1 MSNKSR
7 YDPVAYLVVL
17 LCLGL
22 FGLAVIFIAGLIL
35 IPVALVTVGGILLYR
50 HYRLQRLRSTE
61 HLPATIADR
70 PQWTAPEAFQ
80 ATVENRGLLDLAEED
95 TGEYSCTSLADAFE
109 HIATSL
115 YAQES
120 FHEPPPHPDTTDRIT
135 LARYHDQL
143 EAWQRKVS
151 DNANFDTFLKAVV
164 STYLDLRAHFPKYAL
179 QSSPDPSYSKIT
191 TPLQIFNE
199 EEAAQNLAAAFFN
212 IQLKKRKLFQGMRE
226 QIEINIGDQESLGFY
241 TTFARTPYT
250 VLRRVRLPVV
260 LPDDTRFAGMWA
272 VAPQGRGKT
281 TLLHT
286 MVAGDIEKDA
296 AIILMDSKGDLI
308 EPFLR
313 LGSIRDR
320 LIVVGPDNPVGLNPL
335 DIPHT
340 DINKAVDNLEYLFSS
355 LLEFKLTATQSM
367 LLKAV
372 LRALVTVFDKPT
384 LETFRDVL
392 ANGPAKYRAQ
402 IDKLDPDLK
411 DFFNKE
417 FETENIKHRRQEV
430 LQRLRLLLDHDVMR
444 KMLLAPFTTFHI
456 GKAMDQGKFIILD
469 NSKGKLGE
477 QAAEFLGRFFIA
489 QVLAAAQERSFR
501 PENTK
506 KPVYFYIDE
515 AHTVISRDEKITTV
529 LHECR
534 SQKIALILAHQ
545 ETTQLSDTVLS
556 AVQNCAIRFG
566 NPDDEAPKLARSLRA
581 DVETLRKLKRGQFV
595 GYIRDFSASGLVL
608 DVEQTD
614 FSSLPQLPLP
624 KPARQ
629 IAAQAAVTE
638 PIVPE
643 SDDGAV
649 HAPNP
654 APSPTASRTADPG
667 EPASD
672 W

>member
-1 MSNKSR
+1 MSTKSG
-7 YDPVAYLVVL
+7 YDPVGYLIALACLGFFGIGIIFVAGLVL
-17 LCLGL
+17 LPFALL
-22 FGLAVIFIAGLIL
+22 T
-35 IPVALVTVGGILLYR
+35 VAGILLYR
-50 HYRLQRLRSTE
+50 YYRLQRLRSPE

-70 PQWTAPEAFQ
+70 PQWGTPQAFHN
-80 ATVENRGLLDLAEED
+80 TVKNRGLLNLAEED
-95 TGEYSCTSLADAFE
+95 AEDYSCASLADAFE

-115 YAQES
+115 YGQES
-120 FHEPPPHPDTTDRIT
+120 FHEPPPRPDTSDRIT
-135 LARYHDQL
+135 LARYQDQL

-151 DNANFDTFLKAVV
+151 DNANFDTFINVLVN
-164 STYLDLRAHFPKYAL
+164 TYLDLRTHFPKYAL
-179 QSSPDPSYSKIT
+179 QPTPDPSYSKIT
-191 TPLQIFNE
+191 TPLQIFDE
-199 EEAAQNLAAAFFN
+199 EEATKDLGAAFFT
-212 IQLKKRKLFQGMRE
+212 IELKKRKLFQGLRE
-226 QIEINIGDQESLGFY
+226 QLEANTQDEESLAFY

-250 VLRRVRLPVV
+250 VFRRVKLPVV
-260 LPDDTRFAGMWA
+260 LPDETRFAGMWA
-272 VAPQGRGKT
+272 IAPQGRGKT

-372 LRALVTVFDKPT
+372 LRALVTVFDKAT
-384 LETFRDVL
+384 LETFRDIL

-402 IDKLDPDLK
+402 IDKLDGDLK

-417 FETENIKHRRQEV
+417 FETDNIKHRRQEV

-501 PENTK
+501 PESTK

-515 AHTVISRDEKITTV
+515 AHTVIARDEKITTV

-545 ETTQLSDTVLS
+545 ETTQLSDTVLG

-608 DVEQTD
+608 NVEQTD
-614 FSSLPQLPLP
+614 FSSLPQLPPP
-624 KPARQ
+624 KPVRQ
-629 IAAQAAVTE
+629 IATQMAVTE
-638 PIVPE
+638 PTVPE
-643 SDDGAV
+643 SDSGA
-649 HAPNP
+649 APASNP
-654 APSPTASRTADPG
+654 APAPTASRAADPG